1 MSRQA
6 PVREVAPTV
15 QRLRLRYARRGR
27 LRFSSHRDFQRAL
40 ERALRRAEVPVAFS
54 QGFNPRP
61 RVSYANAAA
70 TGVASEAEYV
80 EIAVTVRLDPELV
93 RAALDAALPPG
104 LDVLEVVE
112 ARPPDLVE
120 RLVASV
126 YEIRL
131 PRVEPAA
138 AREAVAIFLAADE
151 VEVERLTKNGVRR
164 FDARSAVIR
173 MEVRDDLTQDADTPQ
188 QGDRSAE
195 RAGAG
200 VPCAILDLVVRHA
213 TPAVRPDD
221 VLAALRRVADLDA
234 PVAASVTRWAQG
246 PLVADPAVGR
256 PRDAV
261 TDPLASDQDEAAVGA

>member
-15 QRLRLRYARRGR
+15 QRLRIRYARRGR

-80 EIAVTVRLDPELV
+80 EIAVTAVLAPEKV
-93 RAALDAALPPG
+93 RAALDEALPPG

-112 ARPPDLVE
+112 VRTPDLVE
-120 RLVASV
+120 RLEASV
-126 YEIRL
+126 YEMRL
-131 PRVEPAA
+131 PEVTAESARV
-138 AREAVAIFLAADE
+138 AVAALLAAE
-151 VEVERLTKNGVRR
+151 EIQVERLTKNGLRT
-164 FDARSAVIR
+164 FDARAAVIR
-173 MEVRDDLTQDADTPQ
+173 LEVRDTLDADAAVTD
-188 QGDRSAE
+188 GSAG
-195 RAGAG
+195 RA
-200 VPCAILDLVVRHA
+200 PCAILDMVVRHL

-221 VLAALRRVADLDA
+221 VLAALRVVDLDA
-234 PVAASVTRWAQG
+234 PVAAQVTRWAQG
-246 PLVADPAVGR
+246 PLVPDPGSGS

-261 TDPLASDQDEAAVGA
+261 TDPLAPDRDEAAVGA

>member
-6 PVREVAPTV
+6 PVREHAPTV

-80 EIAVTVRLDPELV
+80 ELALTERRDPEVV
-93 RAALDAALPPG
+93 RAALDEALPPG
-104 LDVLEVVE
+104 LDVLEVVD
-112 ARPPDLVE
+112 ARTPDLVA
-120 RLVASV
+120 RLEASV
-126 YEIRL
+126 YEVQL
-131 PRVEPAA
+131 PDVDPERAA
-138 AREAVAIFLAADE
+138 EAVSALLAADH
-151 VEVERLTKNGVRR
+151 VEVERLTKNGMRT
-164 FDARSAVIR
+164 FDARAAVIR
-173 MEVRDDLTQDADTPQ
+173 AEVRDTPSDAAVA
-188 QGDRSAE
+188 AE
-195 RAGAG
+195 GTA
-200 VPCAILDLVVRHA
+200 PCAILDLVVRHL

-234 PVAASVTRWAQG
+234 PVPPLVTRWAQG
-246 PLVADPAVGR
+246 PLVPAPGTGA

-261 TDPLASDQDEAAVGA
+261 TDPLGPDRDVDGVGVPGTA